1 MRYSPPY
8 SAYARIYDKI
18 GQRAFGERMAAVILA
33 ELAKLGRFPT
43 SVLDLG
49 CGTGSATLAFARAGL
64 RATGIDRS
72 PEMLERAR
80 ALANAGALDITLI
93 QGDMLDPQ
101 VDSKVDLVTCI
112 YDAAN
117 YLADD
122 AEIRRFFAS
131 VSSMLTPD
139 GAFAFDLN
147 TRHRLS
153 NSWEQGLM
161 LAGDSP
167 DLYVTYR
174 SWFDESIDASPLIV
188 TGFERV
194 SDTCWRRFDEEHIER
209 SWPIDQVTVWLADAG
224 FQVELVAGYIDSTGD
239 LIHPARED
247 HGRVLFIAGR

>member
-1 MRYSPPY
+1 MR
-8 SAYARIYDKI
+8 
-18 GQRAFGERMAAVILA
+18 V
-33 ELAKLGRFPT
+33 
-43 SVLDLG
+43 
-49 CGTGSATLAFARAGL
+49 
-64 RATGIDRS
+64 TGIDRS

-80 ALANAGALDITLI
+80 THAKAEALEVTFFE
-93 QGDMLDPQ
+93 GDMIDRQ
-101 VDSKVDLVTCI
+101 VDSQVDLVTCV

-122 AEIRRFFAS
+122 AELRRFFAS

-147 TRHRLS
+147 TRQRLS

-161 LAGDSP
+161 LAGDST

-194 SDTCWRRFDEEHIER
+194 SESCWRRFDEEHIER
-209 SWPIDQVTVWLADAG
+209 SWPIDQVSAWLAEAG

-239 LIHPARED
+239 LIHPPRED
-247 HGRVLFIAGR
+247 HGRILFIAGR